1 MSEAPE
7 STDGASVGPSQAGAP
22 ARPLTVT
29 YYQRK
34 PRQAGN
40 YSLEFIFADVR
51 RRLAGQIEARVKV
64 ARYESSG
71 LLRRLAI
78 CLEAVRGQ
86 GDVNHVTGDTSF
98 MGILLDG
105 RRTVQTV
112 LDCDFLA
119 RTSGLRQVVLRWLW
133 LSLPLGNCAAV
144 TAISEATK
152 REILRHL
159 PGYPAGKI
167 VVIPVAIS
175 DRFRRHDKPFDRRRP
190 RILQLGTAPN
200 KNVPR
205 LIEALRGLDCH
216 LDLVGAPSAELAG
229 LLRSSGI
236 SHDYRSNLSEEEV
249 VRAYQDADVVSL
261 VSTSEGFGMPILEAQ
276 AVGRPVITSGV
287 LSMPE
292 VAGAGACLVDPL
304 DPAAI
309 RAGLRRIIEDQAYR
323 EELVRLGFENA
334 RRFDPEAIARAYL
347 DLYRQVAGRR

>member
-1 MSEAPE
+1 MQDSRSKTARRE
-7 STDGASVGPSQAGAP
+7 DGVGPAAERPAP
-22 ARPLTVT
+22 LRVT
-29 YYQRK
+29 YYQRR

-51 RRLAGQIEARVKV
+51 RRLADEIEPRVRV
-64 ARYESSG
+64 ARHESAG
-71 LLRRLAI
+71 LLPRLAI
-78 CLEAVRGQ
+78 CLEAMSGQ

-98 MGILLDG
+98 MGLLLDG

-119 RTSGLRQVVLRWLW
+119 RTSGLRRAILRWLW
-133 LSLPLGNCAAV
+133 LALPLRNCAAV

-159 PGYPAGKI
+159 PGYPASKI

-216 LDLVGAPSAELAG
+216 LELVGAPSAELAG

-276 AVGRPVITSGV
+276 AVGRPVVTSNV

-304 DPAAI
+304 DPTAI